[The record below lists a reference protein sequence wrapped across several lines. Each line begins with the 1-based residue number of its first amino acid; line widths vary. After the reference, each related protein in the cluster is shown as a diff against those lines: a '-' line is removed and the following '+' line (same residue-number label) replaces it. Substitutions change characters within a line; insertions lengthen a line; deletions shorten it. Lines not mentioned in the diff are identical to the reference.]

1 MPPTMDINVW
11 ALIGQWV
18 LDGSSLTGAIMGIAK
33 FANWCRS
40 KTTVARLELEI
51 QKHSEYLNNDNQRIK
66 QLEIQAKNVDEDLK
80 DIHKLLQLSI
90 KSNQALLKSQLDGN
104 NRDNIKKVSEEIEAY
119 LNEQI

>member
-1 MPPTMDINVW
+1 MPPTIDIKVW

-18 LDGSSLTGAIMGIAK
+18 LYGSSLTGAIMGIAK
-33 FANWCRS
+33 FANWCLS

-66 QLEIQAKNVDEDLK
+66 QLESQAKNVDEDLK